1 MSKVNPAAYPLNN
14 QSRSVVP
21 TSSQLSSGSSIALLC
36 HLDASARRKMELMSL
51 LRLEDPAS
59 N

>member
-1 MSKVNPAAYPLNN
+1 MSKVNPAAYSLIK
-14 QSRSVVP
+14 QSKSVVP

-36 HLDASARRKMELMSL
+36 HLNASARRRMELMVL
-51 LRLEDPAS
+51 LFNWGLAS